1 MDSRSGEMQ
10 VFAKVV
16 ETGSFSN
23 AAKLLNL
30 TPSAVSKLITRIE
43 ERLGVLLIQRSTRQM
58 LITPEGKQFYDSCV
72 RILDDIEEAEQS
84 LTQGSEVPH
93 GVVRVNVSLPFGTH
107 QILPILA
114 EFNARYPQIVLDL
127 SLTDAMVDMQRERI
141 DVAVRMGPLADAS
154 FRARRLGESRRAVV
168 ASPNY
173 LAAFGRPKTPEELS
187 QHRCLNFNFRR
198 SLDEWPF
205 RVEGQVIHLPVHG
218 GMLTNNGETMRQLT
232 IAGMGISR
240 LGMFHVAEDLRAG
253 RLEEVLNEFNPG
265 DKEEIHAIFSSQR
278 YMPPRVRAFI
288 DFLVERV
295 SPSLRFYAAND
306 PGKTK

>member
-58 LITPEGKQFYDSCV
+58 LITAEGKQFYDSCV

-84 LTQGSEVPH
+84 LAQGLEVPH

-127 SLTDAMVDMQRERI
+127 SLTDAMVDMHRERI

-154 FRARRLGESRRAVV
+154 FRARSLGESRRAVV

-173 LAAFGRPKTPEELS
+173 LAAFGRPEK
-187 QHRCLNFNFRR
+187 
-198 SLDEWPF
+198 
-205 RVEGQVIHLPVHG
+205 
-218 GMLTNNGETMRQLT
+218 
-232 IAGMGISR
+232 
-240 LGMFHVAEDLRAG
+240 
-253 RLEEVLNEFNPG
+253 PG
-265 DKEEIHAIFSSQR
+265 
-278 YMPPRVRAFI
+278 
-288 DFLVERV
+288 
-295 SPSLRFYAAND
+295 
-306 PGKTK
+306 